1 MKAIINRTKIYGTI
15 DGVFKKNEEIL
26 TLINQ
31 HLKKGTA
38 KLIVATEET
47 LMYILK

>member
-1 MKAIINRTKIYGTI
+1 MKAIINRSKNYGTI
-15 DGVFKKNEEIL
+15 DGVIKKNEEIIRL
-26 TLINQ
+26 VNQ

-38 KLIVATEET
+38 KLYVDTEET

>member
-1 MKAIINRTKIYGTI
+1 MKAIINRTKTFGTI
-15 DGVFKKNEEIL
+15 DGVIKKNEEIL
-26 TLINQ
+26 KLINQ

-38 KLIVATEET
+38 KLYVDTEET